1 MTAATI
7 DDGPELPDAPRRGK
21 VTLKDYVTAL

>member
-1 MTAATI
+1 MTATI